1 MKKIT
6 VVSFTEETKAIEA
19 LHKLNELDSL
29 GDISIYEKVLLR
41 KNSNDET
48 EILKYDSGEGWRTLA
63 GFTIGGLLG
72 LLAGPIGLVIG
83 MFAGTIAGGISD
95 ATHYDFAEDFGNKI
109 KNRMTAGTL
118 AIIAEIEEH
127 NPGMV
132 DSAMKPFGGHI
143 LRSDSTIDW
152 DTYEQDQIDKI
163 DDEIISAER
172 ELKITI
178 RAEKQRVLN
187 LINYLKEK
195 RAEKIAKIKA
205 RLESNRNKLREQ
217 VAKLQSKITEP
228 TNKAKEKRIEDKIAQ
243 YEGKIAG
250 LNKKLETIS
259 QKQENKKLYQETN
272 Y

>member
-109 KNRMTAGTL
+109 KNRMTAGTV